1 VIVYGSAIADEAA
14 GWLVLF
20 VHPGFAYF
28 KIAAFITLEISLV
41 ALIVVVIVSL
51 LQARRRLS

>member
-1 VIVYGSAIADEAA
+1 
-14 GWLVLF
+14 VLF